1 MDVQHPSR
9 NGHSQDEKAPNLHCL
24 FTVSYGLERAQL
36 EQLNFEIKMQASID
50 ASSSVRSIEFFT
62 D

>member
-1 MDVQHPSR
+1 MDVQHPAR
-9 NGHSQDEKAPNLHCL
+9 NGHLQDEKTPNLHCL

-36 EQLNFEIKMQASID
+36 EQLNFEIKMQACIG
-50 ASSSVRSIEFFT
+50 ASSSVSSVKFFT